1 MVWGKTLK
9 QDVELFGP
17 KSPFRAGPSVL
28 LKCRL
33 FLNLGVLYYPFGTPV
48 GAQVVRQ
55 QDVQRGGAQSHERVR
70 RSLYNKAH
78 HSCLPK
84 LWGTV
89 WCKTLKNQ
97 FSFSAQKNP
106 YQIFENFSSFSFHF
120 LSSCIS
126 SIQLVVVLQV
136 VLSFFMSL
144 LCFCKLVEIVLPP
157 SFWSAHRSF
166 CRESSI
172 KSRVPVENSSIP
184 SFLR

>member
-106 YQIFENFSSFSFHF
+106 YQIFENFSSFPFFVVLYFVHPA
-120 LSSCIS
+120 
-126 SIQLVVVLQV
+126 VVVLQV

-144 LCFCKLVEIVLPP
+144 LCFCKLVEIVFPP
-157 SFWSAHRSF
+157 SF
-166 CRESSI
+166 
-172 KSRVPVENSSIP
+172 
-184 SFLR
+184 